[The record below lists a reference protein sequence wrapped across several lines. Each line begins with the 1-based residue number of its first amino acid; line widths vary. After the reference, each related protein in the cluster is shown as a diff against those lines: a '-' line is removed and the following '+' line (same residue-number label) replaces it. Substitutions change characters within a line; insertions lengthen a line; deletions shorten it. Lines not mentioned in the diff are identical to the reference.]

1 MRLASTSIVAFN
13 MRAVAHPYN
22 ENSFPSTRMNR
33 SGNLRSIMAMLLA
46 VGFFSLM
53 DAVLKTLGS
62 SYPAMQVAAMRGLSA
77 LPLVC
82 VYVVWRGQVRSL
94 LKVRWTLHL
103 MRGVMS
109 VGMLSL
115 FTFSLGQL
123 PLTQAYTLFFVAP
136 LLITILSIPVLK
148 EKVRALHWLAIAF
161 GFAGV
166 LVAMRPQG
174 AGFFSLGALAVLA
187 AASLYATSAVTA
199 RVLSRTDT
207 SVQVVFWTTVLL
219 SVGAGVLAWPKWV
232 AIRPEHWS
240 WIAALAITGFLG
252 GVAITEAF
260 QSGKASAV
268 APFEYTALAW
278 GVGLDWLIWR
288 TVPDRY
294 TLMGAAIIV
303 ASGIYLI
310 RHENAKDAKEP
321 VLPP

>member
-1 MRLASTSIVAFN
+1 
-13 MRAVAHPYN
+13 
-22 ENSFPSTRMNR
+22 MNR
-33 SGNLRSIMAMLLA
+33 TGNLRSILAMLVA

-82 VYVVWRGQVRSL
+82 AYVLWRRQARGL
-94 LKVRWTLHL
+94 LQIRWSLHL
-103 MRGVMS
+103 LRGVMS

-115 FTFSLGQL
+115 FTFALTEL
-123 PLTQAYTLFFVAP
+123 PLTEAYTLFFIAP
-136 LLITILSIPVLK
+136 LLITMLSIPVLK
-148 EKVRALHWLAIAF
+148 EKVLPLHWVAIAV

-187 AASLYATSAVTA
+187 AASLYAASAVTA
-199 RVLSRTDT
+199 RVVSRTDS
-207 SVQVVFWTTVLL
+207 SVQVVFWTTALL
-219 SVGAGVLAWPKWV
+219 SIGAGVLAWPQWV
-232 AIRPEHWS
+232 AIQPEHWW
-240 WIAALAITGFLG
+240 WIAALAVTGFLG
-252 GVAITEAF
+252 GLAITEAF

-278 GVGLDWLIWR
+278 GVGLDWLLWR
-288 TVPDRY
+288 TVPDHY
-294 TLMGAAIIV
+294 TLIGAATIV

-310 RHENAKDAKEP
+310 RHEAAKDLKEP
-321 VLPP
+321 VLAP